1 MTATPRLPALGIR
14 AAAIHEQIRGLPIV
28 SPHGHCDPAWWAGD
42 AAFPD
47 PAALL
52 VTPDHY
58 LFRMLYSRGVPLED
72 LGIGHAEGTRDSRE
86 IFRILA
92 RHWDAFLG
100 TPTRMWLE
108 HTMYEVMGLATEL
121 GPESADAVHDGIA
134 AWLCDPA
141 NRPRALFDR
150 FGIEFLATTD
160 PATSGLEDHDAIA
173 ASGWRG
179 RIVPT
184 FRPDDL
190 IDPAR
195 PGHRA
200 AVDLAG
206 SVTDTDVDSFAGYLD
221 AIRQRRAAFRDRG
234 ATATDHDVP
243 RLATCV
249 LPRADAE
256 ALHARARR
264 GTMTAE
270 EAAAFHGHMLT
281 EMAQMSADDGM
292 VMQIHAGATRNTN
305 RTLRDRFGADMGAD
319 IPRAMNWVDGLDAL
333 LNRVGNEPRFRLIV
347 FTLDESA
354 YARELAPMA
363 GHWPC
368 LRLGPPWWFHDS
380 LNGIRRYFDRVV
392 ETAGYMNLAGFNDDT
407 RAFLS
412 IPARHDLWRRG
423 VALHLSDQVERGVLR
438 MADAERLAP
447 MLARDLAR
455 AAYRLDGD

>member
-1 MTATPRLPALGIR
+1 MSPAPRLPTLGAR
-14 AAAIHEQIRGLPIV
+14 AAALHAQVRDLPIV

-42 AAFPD
+42 TAFPD

-58 LFRMLYSRGVPLED
+58 LFRMLHSQGVPLGD
-72 LGIGHAEGTRDSRE
+72 LGIGQPEGARDSRA

-92 RHWDAFLG
+92 QHWDAFLG

-108 HTMYEVMGLATEL
+108 HTLHEVMGLEL
-121 GPESADAVHDGIA
+121 ALAPDTADAVHDSIA
-134 AWLCDPA
+134 TWLSDTG

-160 PATSGLEDHDAIA
+160 PATSHLARHDAIA
-173 ASGWRG
+173 DSGWRG

-200 AVDLAG
+200 AVDALGEMTGADLG
-206 SVTDTDVDSFAGYLD
+206 TFAGYVD
-221 AIRQRRAAFRDRG
+221 AIRERRAAFRQRG

-243 RLATCV
+243 RLMTHL
-249 LPRADAE
+249 LPRPDAE
-256 ALHARARR
+256 ALYARARR
-264 GTMTAE
+264 GTLAPAQ
-270 EAAAFHGHMLT
+270 AAAFHGHMLT
-281 EMAQMSADDGM
+281 EMAQMSAEDGM
-292 VMQIHAGATRNTN
+292 VMQIHAGSTRNTN
-305 RTLRDRFGADMGAD
+305 RALLERFGPDMGAD

-333 LNRVGNEPRFRLIV
+333 LNRVGNHPRFRLIV

-447 MLARDLAR
+447 WLARDLAR